1 MVKKEIKKDKTCSSC
16 KKTKKIRRF
25 IKRNKY
31 SDTCVSQCKLC
42 QKKYRKLHKE
52 RLVNQGKVYEWIRK
66 ISLENREKIKE
77 LAIKGV
83 SILDIAKKFKVD
95 RKTIYYHIKNCYQV
109 KEPLPKKEEKSIIKG
124 PFKELPE
131 KFTKPPSGKT
141 YKDYLNEEKNKEK
154 KNNCQH
160 DFWTKRCY
168 NCKKII
174 ENEKTKIETQTRCE
188 HESWL
193 KKCSSCD
200 KRI

>member
-1 MVKKEIKKDKTCSSC
+1 MEKEINKHKTCSGC

-42 QKKYRKLHKE
+42 QKKYRKLNKE

-95 RKTIYYHIKNCYQV
+95 RKTIYYHTKKQ
-109 KEPLPKKEEKSIIKG
+109 KKETQKEFIKS
-124 PFKELPE
+124 PLKELPN
-131 KFTKPPSGKT
+131 KFFKPPKGKT